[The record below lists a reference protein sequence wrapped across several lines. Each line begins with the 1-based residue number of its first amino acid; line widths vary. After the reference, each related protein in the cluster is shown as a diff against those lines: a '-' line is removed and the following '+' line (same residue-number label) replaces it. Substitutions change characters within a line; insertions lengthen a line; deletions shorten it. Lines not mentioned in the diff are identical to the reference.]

1 MIFVKSK
8 IKFLFSFYTDLCDV
22 VAALNKY
29 TFTWVNNYLKWY
41 MKRFVN
47 LKDFLKMSTS
57 VPIFNFTARK
67 ICYEK
72 CSGQSL

>member
-1 MIFVKSK
+1 
-8 IKFLFSFYTDLCDV
+8 
-22 VAALNKY
+22 
-29 TFTWVNNYLKWY
+29 

-57 VPIFNFTARK
+57 VPIFNFRARK